1 MAPPHRIVPTL
12 MDNLF
17 NWMNAV
23 KDKIHPL
30 ILSSIFHYE
39 FVFIHPF
46 SDGNG
51 RTARIWQTA
60 ILAHW
65 EKAFTYLPI
74 ESMIK
79 KNQEEYYTAI
89 QNCNNE
95 GNSTEFIEFML
106 KMIDNTID
114 EMNNSKEMKD
124 KSMLLLSESELKVL
138 ECIKRNVI
146 IGAKDIIEQTE
157 LSDSTVRR
165 VLRKFLQDKKIKTTD
180 NNEKSP
186 NKKYKLTET

>member
-1 MAPPHRIVPTL
+1 
-12 MDNLF
+12 
-17 NWMNAV
+17 
-23 KDKIHPL
+23 
-30 ILSSIFHYE
+30 
-39 FVFIHPF
+39 
-46 SDGNG
+46 
-51 RTARIWQTA
+51 
-60 ILAHW
+60 
-65 EKAFTYLPI
+65 
-74 ESMIK
+74 MIK

-95 GNSTEFIEFML
+95 GNSTKFIEFML

-165 VLRKFLQDKKIKTTD
+165 VLRKFLQDKKIETTD

-186 NKKYKLTET
+186 NKKYKLTEI

>member
-1 MAPPHRIVPTL
+1 MLLGLLFQDTL
-12 MDNLF
+12 F
-17 NWMNAV
+17 Y
-23 KDKIHPL
+23 
-30 ILSSIFHYE
+30 HYE

-46 SDGNG
+46 HDGNG
-51 RTARIWQTA
+51 RTARLWQTA
-60 ILAHW
+60 ILSHW
-65 EKAFTYLPI
+65 EKVFAYLPI

-89 QNCNNE
+89 QNCNNAGE
-95 GNSTEFIEFML
+95 STEFIEFML
-106 KMIDNTID
+106 KIINDTID

-124 KSMLLLSESELKVL
+124 TSILLLSENELRVV

-146 IGAKDIIEQTE
+146 IGAKDIIRETN

-165 VLRKFLQDKKIKTTD
+165 ILRKLLKDKKIKTTD

-186 NKKYKLTET
+186 NRKYKMTEI